1 MPAGGSEQYIVSRL
15 GSERHAINI
24 RDIEEIIKIQHITA
38 VPNSKPFIR
47 GVINLRGRIVP
58 VISMCRR
65 FGISETPIDAQS
77 RIVVVRYRQEAMG
90 IIVDA
95 VEKVTSFEEIEP
107 PLDDHDTIGGKYIE
121 GIGQVA
127 DGMISILNIQRL
139 FGEGESYEGVD
150 KG

>member
-1 MPAGGSEQYIVSRL
+1 MPAGGSEQYIISRL
-15 GSERHAINI
+15 GNERHAINI
-24 RDIEEIIKIQHITA
+24 RDIDEIIKLQHITA
-38 VPNSKPFIR
+38 VPNSRPFIR

-65 FGISETPIDAQS
+65 IGIPDTPIHAQS
-77 RIVVVRYRQEAMG
+77 RIIVVRYQQEAIG

-107 PLDDHDTIGGKYIE
+107 PLDDNETMGSEYME

-139 FGEGESYEGVD
+139 LGEGGNNM
-150 KG
+150 GGGAR

>member
-24 RDIEEIIKIQHITA
+24 RDIDEIIKLQHITA

-65 FGISETPIDAQS
+65 FGIPDTLIDAQS

-107 PLDDHDTIGGKYIE
+107 PLDAHESLGSKYME

-139 FGEGESYEGVD
+139 FGEGECYEGER
-150 KG
+150 